1 MEAVTQTLIMALLIG
16 VGAVCFKT
24 KLISEKSL
32 KSISGVA
39 LKVAVPC
46 VIINS
51 FQKDFSSDKLNT
63 LLYSLGLSA
72 AAIAISLIISY
83 LAVRGKDKEK
93 LSIERFSSIYSN
105 CAFMGI
111 PLING
116 IYGEEG
122 VFCLTTFYVLFNILV
137 WSHGIF
143 MIKGEKN
150 LKSVLNVL
158 KAPAFIAIVI
168 GVILFSLRIKLPD
181 IIDTSVDYL
190 AGLSTPLG
198 MILAGATIA
207 QTNIL
212 RTLKKW
218 KIYFICGLRLLIIP
232 IITIFAFLPLPAVE
246 PAMGTIVLANAC
258 PTAVICT
265 TFAINLNKDS
275 LYASEIFAVST
286 LLSMAT
292 IPLISLI
299 YDAVR
304 SLV

>member
-1 MEAVTQTLIMALLIG
+1 MALLIS

-24 KLISEKSL
+24 KLITEGSL
-32 KSISGVA
+32 KSISAIA

-51 FQKDFSSDKLNT
+51 FQKDFAPDKLNT
-63 LLYSLGLSA
+63 LLYSFGLSA
-72 AAIAISLIISY
+72 VAIAISILISY
-83 LAVRGKDKEK
+83 LAVRGRDKEK

-116 IYGEEG
+116 IYGEQG

-143 MIKGEKN
+143 MIKGEKS
-150 LKSVLNVL
+150 LKSVLNVF
-158 KAPAFIAIVI
+158 KAPAFIAIIV
-168 GVILFSLRIKLPD
+168 GLVLFLTGIKLPD
-181 IIDTSVDYL
+181 VLDTAVDHL
-190 AGLSTPLG
+190 SGLSTPLG

-207 QTNIL
+207 QTKL
-212 RTLKKW
+212 LKTLKKW
-218 KIYFICGLRLLIIP
+218 KIYLVCGLRLLVIP
-232 IITIFAFLPLPAVE
+232 IITIFVFLLFPCDDV
-246 PAMGTIVLANAC
+246 AMGTIVLASAC
-258 PTAVICT
+258 PCAIICT
-265 TFAINLNKDS
+265 TFAISLNKDS

-286 LLSMAT
+286 VLSMAT